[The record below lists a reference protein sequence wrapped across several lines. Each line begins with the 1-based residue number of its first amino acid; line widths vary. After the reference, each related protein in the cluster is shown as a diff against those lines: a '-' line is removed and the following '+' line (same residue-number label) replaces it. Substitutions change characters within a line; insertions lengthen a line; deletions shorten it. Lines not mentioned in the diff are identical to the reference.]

1 MRCNIV
7 QSLQKTN
14 ILVSRDIWD
23 IIVNNFVIATTKSVL
38 DISIISITVSIL
50 F

>member
-14 ILVSRDIWD
+14 ILVSRDVWD